1 MSTSKRETQTLI
13 WKTSPVDIIARK
25 HQKKGGA
32 AVERF
37 GFIHEKLDIKILIL
51 FILRRLPA
59 AVSAAALTEL
69 IFCDEGIGYFDYTES
84 LAELVETGHVQV
96 THGGYLLTEKG
107 DRNGETLEDSI
118 PYSVRVKAEERL
130 APVAESMRRAAMIE
144 TAHSH
149 QEDGCRVELGLSD
162 GLGDIIRLQLLCA
175 GEEQAARIEKRFR
188 ADAENIYH
196 RIIEMLSGDEAA
208 EPKDSGG

>member
-1 MSTSKRETQTLI
+1 M
-13 WKTSPVDIIARK
+13 
-25 HQKKGGA
+25 
-32 AVERF
+32 ERF

-51 FILRRLPA
+51 FIMRRLPA
-59 AVSAAALTEL
+59 AVNAAALTEL
-69 IFCDEGIGYFDYTES
+69 IFCDDGIGYFDYAES

-130 APVAESMRRAAMIE
+130 APVAAAMRRAAMIE
-144 TAHSH
+144 AAHSR

-162 GLGDIIRLQLLCA
+162 GLGDIIRLRLLCS
-175 GEEQAARIEKRFR
+175 GEEQAALIERNFR
-188 ADAENIYH
+188 ADAEDFYH
-196 RIIEMLSGDEAA
+196 RIIEMLSSTGETK
-208 EPKDSGG
+208 EKDGGA